1 VGRMAALT
9 ETANRWA
16 RTAGWGAALVVV
28 VAVLVLMGTLP
39 VDRGI
44 DWLDR
49 WIADLGVWGPV
60 AYGLLYAV
68 AVVLLVPGWTLT
80 VAAGALFGPGWGVVA
95 VSWGATLGAAL
106 AFLIARYAA
115 RRRVAKVIER
125 HPRFDAIDRAISQG
139 GWRVVALMRLTPAV
153 PFNLSNYL
161 FGLTAIRFWP
171 YVLAS
176 WLFMLPGA
184 FMYIFF
190 GHVGGEGLAGISES
204 STAGVWIWVARGVG
218 LAAAVALV
226 VYVSRLA
233 LNMMRDQTAILDEPS
248 DSRTDQAEPVAG
260 APAAWP
266 WRTTAAVALALILAG
281 AAGWAHAH
289 RDSIRG
295 LFGPAPV
302 AMAEVYGQDEAGP
315 RFDHQ
320 LFQAL
325 LKKHVDADGWVEY
338 PGLAREPGRL
348 DAYIAAVGKA
358 PFDELDRNEK
368 LALLINAYNAFT
380 LRLILDHY
388 PVGSIKDI
396 PASKRWDD
404 ARWNVGGH
412 VWSLNQI
419 EHKQIRPKFDE
430 PRIHFALVCA
440 AVGCPPLRN
449 EAYTAERMEEQ
460 LEDQARSVHRNER
473 WFRFDR
479 DRNVV
484 ELTKLYDW
492 YGGDF
497 KQASGSVTAYAAA
510 YSPEL
515 KRAIDSGTP
524 PKVRWLDYDWRLNEK
539 RPGSR

>member
-1 VGRMAALT
+1 
-9 ETANRWA
+9 
-16 RTAGWGAALVVV
+16 
-28 VAVLVLMGTLP
+28 
-39 VDRGI
+39 
-44 DWLDR
+44 
-49 WIADLGVWGPV
+49 
-60 AYGLLYAV
+60 
-68 AVVLLVPGWTLT
+68 
-80 VAAGALFGPGWGVVA
+80 
-95 VSWGATLGAAL
+95 
-106 AFLIARYAA
+106 
-115 RRRVAKVIER
+115 
-125 HPRFDAIDRAISQG
+125 
-139 GWRVVALMRLTPAV
+139 MRLTPAV

-184 FMYIFF
+184 FMYISF
-190 GHVGGEGLAGISES
+190 GHVGGEGLTGRN
-204 STAGVWIWVARGVG
+204 TAGVWSWVARGVG

-233 LNMMRDQTAILDEPS
+233 LKMMREQTAILDEPS
-248 DSRTDQAEPVAG
+248 DSRTDQAESVDG
-260 APAAWP
+260 APAAWS
-266 WRTTAAVALALILAG
+266 WRTTAALALALVLAG
-281 AAGWAHAH
+281 AAGWAHAR

-302 AMAEVYGQDEAGP
+302 AMAEVYEQDEAGP
-315 RFDHQ
+315 RFDHR
-320 LFQAL
+320 LFQAV
-325 LKKHVDADGWVEY
+325 LKEHVDADGWVDY
-338 PGLAREPGRL
+338 TGLAREPGRL
-348 DAYIAAVGKA
+348 DAYITAVGKA
-358 PFDELDRNEK
+358 PFDELGRNEK

-388 PVGSIKDI
+388 PVGSIKDV
-396 PASKRWDD
+396 PSSKRWDD

-497 KQASGSVTAYAAA
+497 KQVSGSVTAYAAA

>member
-1 VGRMAALT
+1 MAALT

-95 VSWGATLGAAL
+95 VSWGSTLGAAV
-106 AFLIARYAA
+106 AFLIGRYAA
-115 RRRVAKVIER
+115 RRRVARVIER
-125 HPRFDAIDRAISQG
+125 HPRFNAIDKAISQG

-171 YVLAS
+171 YALAS

-184 FMYIFF
+184 FMYISF
-190 GHVGGEGLAGISES
+190 GHVGGEGLASASGR
-204 STAGVWIWVARGVG
+204 STAGVWTWVAWGVG

-233 LNMMRDQTAILDEPS
+233 LRIMRERTAILDEPS
-248 DSRTDQAEPVAG
+248 DSRADQAAPDNGV
-260 APAAWP
+260 PAAWP
-266 WRTTAAVALALILAG
+266 WKTSAAVALALVLAG

-295 LFGPAPV
+295 LLGPTPV
-302 AMAEVYGQDEAGP
+302 AMAEVYEQDEAGP

-320 LFQAL
+320 VLQAV
-325 LKKHVDADGWVEY
+325 LKKHVDADGGVDY
-338 PGLAREPGRL
+338 TGLARETGSL
-348 DAYIAAVGKA
+348 DAYIAAVAKA
-358 PFDELDRNEK
+358 PFDALDRNEK

-404 ARWNVGGH
+404 ERWNVGGH

-419 EHKQIRPKFDE
+419 EHKQIRPKFNE

-440 AVGCPPLRN
+440 AAGCPPLRD
-449 EAYTAERMEEQ
+449 EAYTAARLEAQ
-460 LEDQARSVHRNER
+460 LEDQARYVHRPGR
-473 WFRFDR
+473 WFRYDR
-479 DRNVV
+479 HRNVV
-484 ELTKLYDW
+484 HLTKLYDW
-492 YGGDF
+492 YAGDF

-515 KRAIDSGTP
+515 KQAVDSGNP
-524 PKVRWLDYDWRLNEK
+524 PELRWLDYDWSLNDQK
-539 RPGSR
+539 PGGR